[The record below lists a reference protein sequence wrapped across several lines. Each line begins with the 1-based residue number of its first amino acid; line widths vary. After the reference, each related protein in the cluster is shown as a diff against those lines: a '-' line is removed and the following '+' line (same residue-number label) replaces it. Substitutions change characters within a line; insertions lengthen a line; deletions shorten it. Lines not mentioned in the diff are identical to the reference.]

1 MPYAHMESA
10 HAHAHAHAR
19 AQARA
24 HAHTEELEDGLLRRL
39 LWDEYPHVKRCVK
52 RVLED
57 NLGRKEQAY
66 PVALQRA
73 LDLYASER
81 RHRAATADAL
91 ALRLDMLGHIA
102 GSPFPCPVAA
112 TLFTANYDVQSLLVS
127 QDPLV
132 KRAEEFLRAT
142 IETLAHADRFNCR
155 FDTVLAAYL
164 DFAARHRERIVAQ
177 SPHYVSPEASP
188 TPTSAAVI
196 PLSLVIVAPAGEGA
210 STRTRK
216 LPLGL
221 QSYTA
226 RLGGAAVVFPTAAA
240 WAAFVANKTLW
251 VRLVGAPAA
260 SSADVWPLPAPLP
273 AHPTTHPTALPPAAA
288 TIRVAGK
295 GRASDDE
302 KWATV
307 RTLGCGPDRS
317 LDRDRSDRGPD
328 RDRPSPCTTLF
339 GPRVSGHGS
348 GHGYGHGRG
357 GYSYGRTPPTPTPT
371 STPTPSAG
379 YRGRPVFLLAPDV
392 DEWEARHAV

>member
-1 MPYAHMESA
+1 MEPAPAHTN
-10 HAHAHAHAR
+10 AHAR
-19 AQARA
+19 A
-24 HAHTEELEDGLLRRL
+24 EELEDGLLRRL

-66 PVALQRA
+66 PAALQRA

-81 RHRAATADAL
+81 LHRAATADAL
-91 ALRLDMLGHIA
+91 ALRLDMLGRVA

-142 IETLAHADRFNCR
+142 IEALAHADRFNCR
-155 FDTVLAAYL
+155 FDAVLAAYL
-164 DFAARHRERIVAQ
+164 DFAACHRERIVAQ
-177 SPHYVSPEASP
+177 SPHHVSPAASPP
-188 TPTSAAVI
+188 TPTTPI
-196 PLSLVIVAPAGEGA
+196 PVSLVLVAPVAPAGEGA
-210 STRTRK
+210 RTRVRK

-221 QSYTA
+221 QPYTA
-226 RLGGAAVVFPTAAA
+226 RLGGSAVVFPTAAA

-251 VRLVGAPAA
+251 VRLVGAPPAA
-260 SSADVWPLPAPLP
+260 PPPAPLP
-273 AHPTTHPTALPPAAA
+273 ALPLAPA

-295 GRASDDE
+295 GRASDDD

-307 RTLGCGPDRS
+307 RTLG
-317 LDRDRSDRGPD
+317 RGPD
-328 RDRPSPCTTLF
+328 RGSDRDRGPGAARSPFTTSF
-339 GPRVSGHGS
+339 GPRASGH
-348 GHGYGHGRG
+348 GHGRG
-357 GYSYGRTPPTPTPT
+357 GEYGPPPMPMPTPMPGT
-371 STPTPSAG
+371 G

-392 DEWEARHAV
+392 DEWEARHTAP